1 MKLERVKFIKEVK
14 KHKVYRN
21 TIKLSEGVEVKAKA
35 SKYSRSYFFLKIGT
49 QHCWMLL
56 NAVCL

>member
-49 QHCWMLL
+49 QHC
-56 NAVCL
+56 